1 MILKISNTEG
11 TSLWLNSLMMSGK
24 CCQKTSKLKKT
35 LKNNNNQ
42 DWCSNESW
50 ALYSISFY
58 GCGGRQ
64 QRPQFN
70 NSLVI
75 VFTMSM

>member
-1 MILKISNTEG
+1 MA
-11 TSLWLNSLMMSGK
+11 
-24 CCQKTSKLKKT
+24 KLTNGVREMLPKNKQTKKKT

-42 DWCSNESW
+42 DWCSNKSW

-75 VFTMSM
+75 FFTMSM

>member
-1 MILKISNTEG
+1 MAKLTNDVREMLPKNKQIKKI
-11 TSLWLNSLMMSGK
+11 
-24 CCQKTSKLKKT
+24 T

-58 GCGGRQ
+58 GCDGRQ